1 MKTKFSGHKTA
12 AIIPSGG
19 MGRRM
24 GGHIPKQYLLL
35 AGLPVLV
42 HTLRPFQASPAID
55 EIILAVPGEDVEK
68 VKENIVERYGVSK
81 VKRVVAGGKERQDSI
96 SNALAWIADETEII
110 VIHDGVRPLVTTD
123 LIEIVVGR
131 AGEVGA
137 VAVGIDI
144 RDTVKR
150 VDKAGKIE
158 ETVPRDGLWRTQT
171 PQAFKREIIVAA
183 YRAAYEAGFYGTDDA
198 SLVEKAGI
206 PVWLIPGDRENLK
219 VTTKEDMMLCEMILR
234 GREKKS

>member
-1 MKTKFSGHKTA
+1 MKAKFNVHKTA

-19 MGRRM
+19 TGRRM
-24 GGHIPKQYLLL
+24 GGRIPKQYLLL
-35 AGLPVLV
+35 AGLPILV
-42 HTLRPFQASPAID
+42 HALRPFQASPAID
-55 EIILAVPGEDVEK
+55 EIILAVPGEDVEQ
-68 VKENIVERYGVSK
+68 VKENIVERYCVSK
-81 VKRVVAGGKERQDSI
+81 VKLVVAGGKERQDSI
-96 SNALAWIADETEII
+96 RNALACIADETEII

-123 LIEIVVGR
+123 LIEIAVSR

-198 SLVEKAGI
+198 SLVERTGI
-206 PVWLIPGDRENLK
+206 PVWMIPGDRENLK
-219 VTTKEDMMLCEMILR
+219 VTTQEDMMLCEMILR
-234 GREKKS
+234 SREKKS